1 LTSFLNRDIIYTT
14 KIPSLGKLP
23 FVPKKEK
30 AMKIIADTATLFSPQ
45 EGRDLGIAIVPVSV
59 AINNKTYKDY
69 ADISSAEFIE
79 LIKEGGVPTSSQ
91 PSVGE
96 LLEELEGCT
105 EDVVLL
111 TVADGLS
118 GGYQTALGAK
128 NTLEE
133 NDHIHVIN
141 SKSLAGPL
149 RYLAKKAV
157 ALRQQ
162 GLSTQQLLEALMD
175 SVDNSISFVVP
186 EDFDFLKR
194 SGRLTAITARVG
206 GVLKLLPILTQTFD
220 RRRIKPIGGK
230 RSWKTA
236 IEVIV
241 HRLQNL
247 EIDQNY
253 LLSVCHTGTPQRAEE
268 ARNQIQE
275 AFPNNEIEILEL
287 CPALITHGG
296 PGCIVVQAV
305 KK

>member
-1 LTSFLNRDIIYTT
+1 
-14 KIPSLGKLP
+14 
-23 FVPKKEK
+23 
-30 AMKIIADTATLFSPQ
+30 MKIIADTATLFSPEQ
-45 EGRDLGIAIVPVSV
+45 GRDLGITIVPVSV
-59 AINNKTYKDY
+59 AINNQTYKDY
-69 ADISSAEFIE
+69 VDISSSEFIR
-79 LIKEGGVPTSSQ
+79 LIKEGGLPTSSQ

-96 LLEELEGCT
+96 LLEALEGCT
-105 EDVVLL
+105 EDVILL

-128 NTLEE
+128 NMLDN

-157 ALRQQ
+157 ALKKQ
-162 GLSTQQLLEALMD
+162 GLAIQQVLDSLMD
-175 SVDNSISFVVP
+175 SVNNSISFVVP
-186 EDFDFLKR
+186 EDFEFLKR

-206 GVLKLLPILTQTFD
+206 GALKLLPILTQTDD
-220 RRRIKPIGGK
+220 RRRIKPIGVK

-236 IEVIV
+236 LEVII

-247 EIDQNY
+247 EIGKDY
-253 LLSVCHTGTPQRAEE
+253 LLSVCHTGTPERAE
-268 ARNQIQE
+268 AAGAQIKE
-275 AFPNNEIEILEL
+275 TFPHNEIEILEL